1 MVRSI
6 IEQSRV
12 EQNRIEYNM
21 YNVHAH
27 ITCPDLDGS
36 PEVEEGPGQD
46 DVVVGGQQ
54 ERYDHQADAGKFRG
68 KNS

>member
-1 MVRSI
+1 
-6 IEQSRV
+6 
-12 EQNRIEYNM
+12 M

-54 ERYDHQADAGKFRG
+54 ERYDH
-68 KNS
+68 